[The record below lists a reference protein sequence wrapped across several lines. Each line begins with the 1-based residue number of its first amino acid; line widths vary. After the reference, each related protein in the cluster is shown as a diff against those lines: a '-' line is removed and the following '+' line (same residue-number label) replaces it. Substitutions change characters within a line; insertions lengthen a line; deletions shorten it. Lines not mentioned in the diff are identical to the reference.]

1 MDPDGAGAVDTAVIV
16 GKVTGTAPGRRA
28 AESSRKAVGTLPE
41 MPGFDAE
48 DDDNRP
54 PPHPLDRPWIHPS
67 ELGAARVATPSS
79 APRPRRRR
87 ELAIAIGAG
96 AAGAIATVGV
106 LAVLG
111 AFDRDA
117 TPARATTAHLPAAAA
132 AAIAARVA
140 PGIAAVSSAAGTAV
154 ERRGSGIVVGAHA
167 VLTTTEAVATPAGT
181 SVDVV
186 VPAGRARSA
195 VVRAVDG
202 MAGLVLLD
210 VPGASLTPAR
220 LRAPSTLRAG
230 DWVVAVGRTPMNGPW
245 VTSGVITATGGWTTD
260 ADGTRHAGLISA
272 STALAEEARGGALV
286 DGQGRIVGILAATA
300 TNRAAAMPA
309 DVAHDVARQLAAR
322 GWASHGALG
331 IRATDSATGPVVVDV
346 SAGSGAAAADV
357 RADDRIVALDGDP
370 TRDTAT
376 LVAGLRRRAAGT
388 HVDLTVRRDGR
399 TLHLRARLDD
409 AADGTTTPG
418 AGMSPASLTAGAA
431 GS

>member
-1 MDPDGAGAVDTAVIV
+1 
-16 GKVTGTAPGRRA
+16 
-28 AESSRKAVGTLPE
+28 

-67 ELGAARVATPSS
+67 ELGAARVATSPTP
-79 APRPRRRR
+79 PRPRRRR
-87 ELAIAIGAG
+87 DLAIAIGAG
-96 AAGAIATVGV
+96 AAGAIVTVAV
-106 LAVLG
+106 LAILG

-117 TPARATTAHLPAAAA
+117 APARATTTHLPASDA

-140 PGIAAVSSAAGTAV
+140 PGIAAVSSTTGTAAGTG
-154 ERRGSGIVVGAHA
+154 ERRGSGIVVGHHA
-167 VLTTTEAVATPAGT
+167 VLTTTEAVAAPAGT
-181 SVDVV
+181 TVEVV
-186 VPAGRARSA
+186 VPTGRARSG

-202 MAGLVLLD
+202 MAGLVLVD
-210 VPGASLTPAR
+210 VPGASLTPAP

-286 DGQGRIVGILAATA
+286 DSQGRIVGILAATT

-331 IRATDSATGPVVVDV
+331 IRATDSAAGPVVVDV

-357 RADDRIVALDGDP
+357 RADDRIVAVDGDP

-376 LVAGLRRRAAGT
+376 LVAGLRRRPAGT
-388 HVDLTVRRDGR
+388 HVDLTVRRNGR

-409 AADGTTTPG
+409 AAAGTATPG
-418 AGMSPASLTAGAA
+418 AGMSPVSLTVGAA